1 MGVSLENLDTL
12 KMQQDLVM
20 EQMVGMILG
29 PAAIF
34 SLGSLI
40 VGLLA
45 IIYAGA
51 SVTGSQDNTAL
62 LLREVQS
69 IHQQLQVAND
79 NIIQGFYSTENMLFQ
94 ESCYKMLYSN
104 TEEIMVAYGYLRDYS
119 EAIVNKM
126 ERLVVERYLEQFVS
140 FCGEMRCDLAVREVL
155 KSLSGQSQTCNILQ
169 MLYTTGQIQNSFTT
183 IGNKQQII

>member
-62 LLREVQS
+62 LLREV
-69 IHQQLQVAND
+69 
-79 NIIQGFYSTENMLFQ
+79 
-94 ESCYKMLYSN
+94 
-104 TEEIMVAYGYLRDYS
+104 
-119 EAIVNKM
+119 
-126 ERLVVERYLEQFVS
+126 
-140 FCGEMRCDLAVREVL
+140 
-155 KSLSGQSQTCNILQ
+155 
-169 MLYTTGQIQNSFTT
+169 
-183 IGNKQQII
+183 